1 MYKQLIKNYSISIL
15 LLIFLIISLF
25 IKNETVNQ
33 SALVLCFY
41 FLFRLLTN
49 YRKCTISF
57 IECKIRGIKK
67 ECGLLYNCID
77 PIIDYNKNNYRF
89 YLYIF
94 ILIVLSFNLDN
105 LNNNMNFLLV
115 K

>member
-41 FLFRLLTN
+41 FLFRWLTN

-67 ECGLLYNCID
+67 ESGLLYNCID
-77 PIIDYNKNNYRF
+77 PIINYNKTNYRF

-105 LNNNMNFLLV
+105 LKNNMNFLLV

>member
-1 MYKQLIKNYSISIL
+1 MNIKLIKKYSIPLL
-15 LLIFLIISLF
+15 LLIFLIVSLF
-25 IKNETVNQ
+25 LKNETINQ
-33 SALVLCFY
+33 SALVICFY
-41 FLFRLLTN
+41 FLFRWLTN

-57 IECKIRGIKK
+57 IECKIRGVKK
-67 ECGLLYNCID
+67 ENGFLYNCID
-77 PIIDYNKNNYRF
+77 PIINYNKTKYKY